1 MVQQSPRQIKTDYSK
16 AYEEL
21 KSNVEA
27 TERRLEE
34 KEQLLQEYEKR
45 LPKLK
50 QLTKLRRVTTT
61 RKIKYHIYSDSG
73 FGQGAR
79 SRKKGQ
85 ENRDEILESL
95 ARAFPNG
102 LSNFELTKSTC
113 IPRWTVQRR
122 CEVFKQERLVCQDRG
137 KFGKYHLTQLA
148 LGATN
153 LQGFLLEKIACD
165 SLISRYTSPNSTIQ
179 EKLSALVVAL
189 GIYNTYIMIQSA
201 LDEDFHP
208 FIGTKISAIQKIYD
222 ILKSRQ
228 KPERGNMIKTRVE
241 GAIHPIQMFLQLCS
255 VVIPKKELNRKA
267 STTPYESIPSGS
279 LFEEKKTAF
288 EELKKAFADLY
299 REDFQ
304 QLEGIRK
311 EQAPT
316 TAWSQ
321 LKTLDNS
328 DTRPEL
334 SKRRN

>member
-1 MVQQSPRQIKTDYSK
+1 
-16 AYEEL
+16 
-21 KSNVEA
+21 
-27 TERRLEE
+27 
-34 KEQLLQEYEKR
+34 
-45 LPKLK
+45 
-50 QLTKLRRVTTT
+50 
-61 RKIKYHIYSDSG
+61 
-73 FGQGAR
+73 
-79 SRKKGQ
+79 
-85 ENRDEILESL
+85 
-95 ARAFPNG
+95 
-102 LSNFELTKSTC
+102 
-113 IPRWTVQRR
+113 
-122 CEVFKQERLVCQDRG
+122 
-137 KFGKYHLTQLA
+137 
-148 LGATN
+148 
-153 LQGFLLEKIACD
+153 
-165 SLISRYTSPNSTIQ
+165 
-179 EKLSALVVAL
+179 
-189 GIYNTYIMIQSA
+189 
-201 LDEDFHP
+201 
-208 FIGTKISAIQKIYD
+208 
-222 ILKSRQ
+222 
-228 KPERGNMIKTRVE
+228 MIKTRVE